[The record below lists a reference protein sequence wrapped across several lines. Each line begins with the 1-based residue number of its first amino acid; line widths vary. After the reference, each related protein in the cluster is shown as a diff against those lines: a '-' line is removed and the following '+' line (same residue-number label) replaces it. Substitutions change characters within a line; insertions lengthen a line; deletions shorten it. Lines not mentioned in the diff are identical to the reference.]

1 MDLSSFRRPLLS
13 SVIAIAALVGFS
25 GAASAAV
32 YPSVPV
38 VPQVNAIAGAI
49 ANPACGTLAS
59 SIINFPAG
67 AGPVVKTI
75 ERSDNANLSSDFKV
89 TLTGPIP
96 AVFTSGLAL
105 DCVWIDTNANGSFDS
120 GEAAKTYLSTTSTT
134 IGGSGALR
142 TMIFQINVPAA
153 SGKQVCDR
161 AFGGTVAGV
170 TSAMT
175 STSGIASG
183 SWAALYSGSVC
194 SPPTPDPVV
203 PEAPVAPMLLGSA
216 GAIVAGM
223 LYLNRRN
230 RNSLRVS
237 R

>member
-1 MDLSSFRRPLLS
+1 MDFKSFRRPLLS
-13 SVIAIAALVGFS
+13 SVIPIAALVGFS
-25 GAASAAV
+25 GAASATV

-38 VPQVNAIAGAI
+38 VPQVNAIVGLV

-59 SIINFPAG
+59 SIVNFPVS
-67 AGPVVKTI
+67 AGPVTKTI
-75 ERSDNANLSSDFKV
+75 ERSDNTNGSSDFKV

-96 AVFTSGLAL
+96 TAFTGGLAL
-105 DCVWIDTNANGSFDS
+105 DCVWIDTNANGSFDG
-120 GEAAKTYLSTTSTT
+120 GETAKAYLSTTSIT

-153 SGKQVCDR
+153 SAVQVCDR

-170 TSAMT
+170 TGAMT

-194 SPPTPDPVV
+194 SPASPGPVV
-203 PEAPVAPMLLGSA
+203 PEAQLVPMLLGSA
-216 GAIVAGM
+216 GALAAGM
-223 LYLNRRN
+223 LYLSRRQ
-230 RNSLRVS
+230 RTSFV
-237 R
+237 

>member
-1 MDLSSFRRPLLS
+1 MDLQTVQRPLFS

-25 GAASAAV
+25 GPASAAV

-38 VPQVNAIAGAI
+38 VPQVNAIVGLV

-59 SIINFPAG
+59 SIISFPVG

-75 ERSDNANLSSDFKV
+75 ERSDNTNGSSDLKV

-96 AVFTSGLAL
+96 AAFTAGLAL
-105 DCVWIDTNANGSFDS
+105 DCVWIDTNANGRLDA
-120 GEAAKTYLSTTSTT
+120 GESAKAYVSTTPII
-134 IGGSGALR
+134 IGGSGASR

-170 TSAMT
+170 SGALTSV
-175 STSGIASG
+175 SGLASG
-183 SWAALYSGSVC
+183 SWAALYSGNVC

-203 PEAPVAPMLLGSA
+203 PEAPMVPLLLGSA
-216 GAIVAGM
+216 GALTVGM
-223 LYLNRRN
+223 LYLRRRN
-230 RNSLRVS
+230 RTSFV
-237 R
+237 